1 MKKFIGIHPIQLSE
15 RKLQG
20 AKITFI
26 WKSCVPLQIS
36 KHASWRPHSKRQV
49 SATTTTK
56 SEEKERNIGTIF
68 HPLQIKLNK
77 KHRLLT
83 FYSHKTGKKKK
94 KNTLWAGPAGA
105 TWRFPPETD
114 PNYLSLFF
122 LHKLRK
128 INK

>member
-36 KHASWRPHSKRQV
+36 KHHEDHTDSKRQV
-49 SATTTTK
+49 SATTTTTTK

-83 FYSHKTGKKKK
+83 FYSHKNEKTPYEQGQQVLLGDFLQKMIRI
-94 KNTLWAGPAGA
+94 ASP
-105 TWRFPPETD
+105 
-114 PNYLSLFF
+114 SF
-122 LHKLRK
+122 LHKLGK
-128 INK
+128 INKY